1 MATSSSVSDQGR
13 KFLEMFVFAKA
24 VQPAQDA
31 ADAEGTT
38 DATPEGADVTPFQ
51 KAKAEWERTRK
62 NLNGQ
67 MKTLQSAILKRCAQ
81 MGITDIKGETD
92 ELFRQLGGL
101 DQALEDALQTVI
113 AAPDGDT
120 RLASQKAAGKVADK
134 MLKELNSPFFNAV
147 DSGNGFRSV
156 AVRADAVDALR
167 AVRSLL

>member
-1 MATSSSVSDQGR
+1 M
-13 KFLEMFVFAKA
+13 
-24 VQPAQDA
+24 
-31 ADAEGTT
+31 
-38 DATPEGADVTPFQ
+38 
-51 KAKAEWERTRK
+51 
-62 NLNGQ
+62 
-67 MKTLQSAILKRCAQ
+67 
-81 MGITDIKGETD
+81 
-92 ELFRQLGGL
+92 GGL

-120 RLASQKAAGKVADK
+120 RLASQKAADKVADK